1 MFFMGKNTNKKD
13 KKKFNKK
20 KLLILFAVLV
30 VLAALYFKGGY
41 ISSYHIE
48 TTNFKLTYNNLPKAF
63 NGFRIVQ
70 VSDLHNALFNTQN
83 YDLTEAIEDAEP
95 DIVVLTGDM
104 VNYGTTR
111 FERTFSLL
119 EKLAEKYEV
128 YYIFGNHEQN
138 IRAANMLLITDKME
152 ELGIKLLFNESV
164 EIKRG
169 GESIM
174 LHGLC
179 QYKKSYRDPYYSE
192 KSTYDFSLEEMKGL
206 LGESSDELVD
216 VLLAHNPMYF
226 DIYSQWGADLVL
238 SGHIHG
244 GHWRI
249 PFVNKGILSPNEELF
264 PEYDSGEYIKNTTH
278 MIVSRG
284 INNGSEIIP
293 RLFNRPELVVV
304 SLYDN

>member
-1 MFFMGKNTNKKD
+1 MSIMKKSKEKQKNKKPI
-13 KKKFNKK
+13 NKK
-20 KLLILFAVLV
+20 KLLTFLAVIA

-41 ISSYHIE
+41 ISSYWLE
-48 TTNFKLTYNNLPKAF
+48 TTGFEIKYEHLPEAF
-63 NGFRIVQ
+63 DDFTIVQ
-70 VSDLHNALFNTQN
+70 ISDLHNGRFNAEN
-83 YDLTEAIEDAEP
+83 YDLTEAVEDANP

-111 FERTFSLL
+111 FEHTFSLI
-119 EKLAEKYEV
+119 EKLANKYEV

-138 IRAANMLLITDKME
+138 IRVANMLLITDKME
-152 ELGIKLLFNESV
+152 ELGVKLLFNESV
-164 EIKRG
+164 EIVRD

-192 KSTYDFSLEEMKGL
+192 KSTYEYSLEEMNEK
-206 LGESSDELVD
+206 LGESSKELVD
-216 VLLAHNPMYF
+216 VLLAHNPIYF
-226 DIYSQWGADLVL
+226 DIYEQWGAELIL

-249 PFVNKGILSPNEELF
+249 PIINKGVLSPNQELF
-264 PEYDSGEYIKNTTH
+264 PEYDAGEYIKNQAH

-284 INNGSEIIP
+284 TNNGSELIP
-293 RLFNRPELVVV
+293 RLFNRPELIVVTL
-304 SLYDN
+304 SN